1 MPKPGMPSIIV
12 VASSAPPLG
21 GGGIST
27 AHYNLFTIL
36 KRRGFPVSLATFCDR
51 PVTVKEEGIYR
62 FGGSP
67 FLINFLHLVLWLY
80 LKLKGSRKLAYQS
93 ADIIAAF
100 PGAFRLNRFLKTV
113 KPDIVLLPDHGAP
126 GLFIAA
132 GKNCRLFLMAHHN
145 PARFADNPL
154 LGDFCPLD
162 AELAVKLE
170 KRVLRKFS
178 GVICPSE
185 YMLNSMNTTFGN
197 ASPITVIP
205 NVVDIEEILS
215 TPKARLDEYSGF
227 SPESTVIYIPSA
239 GSRLK
244 GSRFVFEIIRRLSS
258 ASKEPLGFYLSG
270 EINDELVEELQHVP
284 ANARLI
290 MPRRLSYHDHL
301 ALVKICSFGIS
312 PTLIESFGM
321 AILEAGYCGLP
332 MVTFNVGGTGEII
345 SDGNNGYLVPHL
357 DVEQLIAKAEM
368 LLDKQ
373 SCLLM
378 ALKTKA
384 YLDQR
389 FNQDEIVD
397 QFLRFIG
404 VE

>member
-1 MPKPGMPSIIV
+1 MPKPGMPSIII

-36 KRRGFPVSLATFCDR
+36 KRRGLPVSLATFCDR
-51 PVTVKEEGIYR
+51 PVAAKEEGIHR

-67 FLINFLHLVLWLY
+67 FLINLLHLILWLY
-80 LKLKGSRKLAYQS
+80 LKLKGSRKLAYQV

-100 PGAFRLNRFLKTV
+100 PGAFRLNRFLRTV
-113 KPDIVLLPDHGAP
+113 KPDIILLPDHGAP
-126 GLFIAA
+126 GLFIAV
-132 GKNCRLFLMAHHN
+132 GENCRLFLMAHHN
-145 PARFADNPL
+145 PARFVGNPL
-154 LGDFCPLD
+154 LGDFCLLD
-162 AELAVKLE
+162 AELAVSLE

-185 YMLNSMNTTFGN
+185 YMRNSMETTFGID
-197 ASPITVIP
+197 SSTTVIP

-215 TPKARLDEYSGF
+215 TPKANLDEYSGL
-227 SPESTVIYIPSA
+227 SSESTVIYIPSA

-258 ASKEPLGFYLSG
+258 TSKKALGFYLSG
-270 EINDELVEELQHVP
+270 EINEELAEELQHVSS
-284 ANARLI
+284 NARLI
-290 MPRRLSYHDHL
+290 MPGRLSYHDHL

-321 AILEAGYCGLP
+321 AILEAGCCGLP

-345 SDGNNGYLVPHL
+345 SDGNNGYLVPYL

-373 SCLLM
+373 SCSLM

-397 QFLRFIG
+397 KLLRFIG